1 MNRGGLVVAENGT
14 PSLEVS
20 FCSDGHPPFTKR
32 EREIHLNGTSGVKFK
47 TRIEKSVRVLFSTP
61 NAQRPASNVSKQ
73 SRILVE
79 RRALSV
85 ERWAFLN

>member
-20 FCSDGHPPFTKR
+20 FRSDGHPPFTKR

-47 TRIEKSVRVLFSTP
+47 TRIEKSVRVFYFQRRTLNVQPPKFQVREDFS
-61 NAQRPASNVSKQ
+61 
-73 SRILVE
+73 
-79 RRALSV
+79 
-85 ERWAFLN
+85 